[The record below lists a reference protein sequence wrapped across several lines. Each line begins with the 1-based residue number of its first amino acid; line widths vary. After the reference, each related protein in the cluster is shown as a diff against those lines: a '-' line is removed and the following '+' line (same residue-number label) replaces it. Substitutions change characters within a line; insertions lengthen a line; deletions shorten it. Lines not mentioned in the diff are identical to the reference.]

1 MDYSF
6 YKDAVPLLEGAQSE
20 ILTRLST
27 IRNYLVSQNMR
38 DPVEHVLS
46 RIKTEESMKE
56 KLKRKGLPITLD
68 SALNGVYDAVG
79 VRVICSY
86 INDIYTVRDILKEQ
100 DDIEI
105 TEEKDYIKNPKPNGY
120 RSYHMIIKI
129 PVHLG
134 VSKSM
139 SYVEIQLRTIA
150 MDCWASLEHLM
161 KYKKNIKHQ
170 ELIVAELK
178 RCADEIASTDISMQ
192 TIHDLIE
199 SNE

>member
-38 DPVEHVLS
+38 DPVEHILS

-68 SALNGVYDAVG
+68 SALNGVYDVG

-178 RCADEIASTDISMQ
+178 RCADEIAYTDISMQ